1 MECHKG
7 SLRGAYDVRLFL
19 LQPLENIDVSPFA
32 AVEDFP
38 WKNTAFHLSKARLDE
53 KRAASFRSEG
63 KDLEVDVRMWVDVKT
78 CENPRVLIMEV
89 IPRELYYPVKPFL
102 TI

>member
-1 MECHKG
+1 MEWHKG
-7 SLRGAYDVRLFL
+7 FLRGAYDVRLFL

-32 AVEDFP
+32 IVEDFP

-63 KDLEVDVRMWVDVKT
+63 KDLKVDVKM

-89 IPRELYYPVKPFL
+89 LPRELYYPVESFL

>member
-7 SLRGAYDVRLFL
+7 FLRGAYDVCLFL

-32 AVEDFP
+32 TVEDFP
-38 WKNTAFHLSKARLDE
+38 WKNTAFHLGKARLDE

-63 KDLEVDVRMWVDVKT
+63 KDLKVDVKM
-78 CENPRVLIMEV
+78 CENLRLW
-89 IPRELYYPVKPFL
+89 R
-102 TI
+102 

>member
-1 MECHKG
+1 MECDKG
-7 SLRGAYDVRLFL
+7 SLRGASDFHSFL
-19 LQPLENIDVSPFA
+19 LQPLENIDVSPFTT
-32 AVEDFP
+32 VEDFP

-63 KDLEVDVRMWVDVKT
+63 KDLKVDVKM

-89 IPRELYYPVKPFL
+89 IPRELYPPVKSFL